1 MGSHP
6 GWPRQLLASL
16 ALSDSQITHHP
27 VGKASSE
34 NTFAE
39 QNYSSPSQ
47 RQNSREME
55 GKIGGH
61 CQGVK
66 QSFVIYQQEMGVSK
80 VEGNQKIALFLTSS
94 IPDRL
99 WLWSFDILKSF

>member
-1 MGSHP
+1 M
-6 GWPRQLLASL
+6 
-16 ALSDSQITHHP
+16 
-27 VGKASSE
+27 
-34 NTFAE
+34 
-39 QNYSSPSQ
+39 
-47 RQNSREME
+47 

-66 QSFVIYQQEMGVSK
+66 QSFVMYQQEMGASK